1 MKNTKYLAFDIETAK
16 VLPENTHDF
25 KPYRPLGIAC
35 AATLVSD
42 MDEVALWRGRGDQ
55 MTQEDAIEVVEY
67 LAAKAK
73 RGYTILTWNGTHF
86 DFDILAEE
94 SGMLAECRE
103 LAVAHIDM
111 MFHILCRLGYGVG
124 LDAAAK
130 GMGLEGKAE
139 GMTGA
144 MAPALWAEGKR
155 EEVLKYV
162 AQDVRT
168 TLDVALACE
177 ACGALRWISKSG
189 NLRTMALP
197 RGWLTVDQAQELR
210 LPNTSWMTGEPWVRA
225 TFTEWMAC

>member
-1 MKNTKYLAFDIETAK
+1 MKNKYLAFDLETAK

-35 AATLVSD
+35 AATLLSD
-42 MDEVALWRGRGDQ
+42 TNELILWQGEGNQ
-55 MTQEDAIEVVEY
+55 MSQQE
-67 LAAKAK
+67 AAKVVDYLKSQTAN
-73 RGYTILTWNGTHF
+73 GYTILTWNGTHF

-103 LAVAHIDM
+103 LAVRHIDM
-111 MFHILCRLGYGVG
+111 MFHVLCKLGYGVS

-130 GMGLEGKAE
+130 GMGLEGKPE
-139 GMTGA
+139 GMNGA
-144 MAPALWAEGKR
+144 VAPALWAEGKR

-168 TLDVALACE
+168 TLEVALACE
-177 ACGALRWISKSG
+177 ACGCLKWISKSG

-197 RGWLTVDQAQELR
+197 RGWFTVEEAGKLR
-210 LPNTSWMTGEPWVRA
+210 LPNTSWMTDPWKREE
-225 TFTEWMAC
+225 FTEWMAC